1 MTTLE
6 TSYMFKEID
15 VMDELDKF
23 FEDDE
28 KSKKR
33 YKMLLRLGISTE
45 YDGKEI
51 KMGEAKKKETKKKI
65 IRIHQK
71 GKDNDNIF

>member
-1 MTTLE
+1 
-6 TSYMFKEID
+6 MFNEVEI
-15 VMDELDKF
+15 MDELDKF

-33 YKMLLRLGISTE
+33 YKMLLKLRLTAA
-45 YDGKEI
+45 YQGKEI
-51 KMGEAKKKETKKKI
+51 KMGEIKKKETKKKI
-65 IRIHQK
+65 IKIHRK

>member
-1 MTTLE
+1 
-6 TSYMFKEID
+6 MFNEIA

-33 YKMLLRLGISTE
+33 YKLLLGLKISTK
-45 YDGKEI
+45 YLGKNIIIDEP
-51 KMGEAKKKETKKKI
+51 KKKETRKKLIKI
-65 IRIHQK
+65 HRK
-71 GKDNDNIF
+71 GKDNDNDNIF

>member
-1 MTTLE
+1 
-6 TSYMFKEID
+6 MFNEIA

-33 YKMLLRLGISTE
+33 YKLLLSLKISTK
-45 YDGKEI
+45 YLGKNIIISEP
-51 KMGEAKKKETKKKI
+51 KKKETKKKI
-65 IRIHQK
+65 IKIHRKSK

>member
-1 MTTLE
+1 
-6 TSYMFKEID
+6 MFNEVE

-33 YKMLLRLGISTE
+33 YKMLLSLGVSAE
-45 YDGKEI
+45 YRGKDI
-51 KMGEAKKKETKKKI
+51 KMGDAKKKEVKKKVI
-65 IRIHQK
+65 QIHRK

>member
-1 MTTLE
+1 
-6 TSYMFKEID
+6 MFNEVEI
-15 VMDELDKF
+15 MDELDKF

-33 YKMLLRLGISTE
+33 YKMLLKLGLTAA
-45 YDGKEI
+45 YQGKEI
-51 KMGEAKKKETKKKI
+51 KMGEIKKKETKKKI
-65 IRIHQK
+65 IKIHRK

>member
-1 MTTLE
+1 
-6 TSYMFKEID
+6 
-15 VMDELDKF
+15 MDELDKF

-33 YKMLLRLGISTE
+33 YKMLLRLGLTAE
-45 YDGKEI
+45 YRGKEI
-51 KMGEAKKKETKKKI
+51 KMGEVKKKEIKKKTI
-65 IRIHQK
+65 KIHRK